1 MCDPIQ
7 YPGLQLGVLGGQK
20 VAEQRLLCAIGRR
33 VVIVEIA
40 FEHEVQFEH
49 PAPALPAKLL
59 GRDRVPPISALSQTE
74 FFSIRALMC
83 PIALVGLSPF
93 GHTSTQFMM
102 V

>member
-1 MCDPIQ
+1 MRDPVQ
-7 YPGLQLGVLGGQK
+7 YPGLQFGILGGQE

-33 VVIVEIA
+33 VVIIEIA
-40 FEHEVQFEH
+40 LEHEVQFEH
-49 PAPALPAKLL
+49 SAPALPAKLL
-59 GRDRVPPISALSQTE
+59 GRDRVTPLSALSQTE